1 MRTLL
6 AFLTAAGI
14 AAVLTDLSPLDATP
28 APQVGPFHQ
37 ACATLPFDAIKKA
50 RDIDQHCDVAGNA
63 TASGDQEQNKAKN
76 NFCAAG
82 PPVWTTFFTFKQIQ
96 IAAVAAVGTGMPDD
110 RSALADLHTTSE
122 GDTVGEGAVV
132 ELIGFLIKGKFS
144 NVGSGETVNCKLGD
158 REENDIHLNVVQ
170 TKPPANPTEA
180 QLKDLE
186 CASAVVEISPHFRP
200 ETWEQLGTLQ
210 KTSANATAAKKI
222 AALDLRRPMRF
233 TGQAMFDANHQPC
246 TGTTPHGSSR
256 RISAWEIHPAYA
268 IDVCINTSLSACPRN
283 QANRWKPLHKWLEAL
298 DDEQDQ

>member
-1 MRTLL
+1 MAL
-6 AFLTAAGI
+6 AFCSAIVI
-14 AAVLTDLSPLDATP
+14 AIIINDIHVLRASPT
-28 APQVGPFHQ
+28 PQVGPFHQ
-37 ACATLPFDAIKKA
+37 ACSTLPFEAIKKP

-63 TASGDQEQNKAKN
+63 VSSDDQEQNKAKN

-82 PPVWTTFFTFKQIQ
+82 APVWTTFFTFKQLQ
-96 IAAVAAVGTGMPDD
+96 IAAVAAVGVGMPDD
-110 RSALADLHTTSE
+110 RTDLADLHTTSE
-122 GDTVGEGAVV
+122 GDSVGEGTVV

-144 NVGSGETVNCKLGD
+144 NLGSGETVNCKLGD
-158 REENDIHLNVVQ
+158 REENDIHLSVVP
-170 TKPPANPTEA
+170 TKPPANPTDA

-233 TGQAMFDANHQPC
+233 TGHAMYDANHTPC

-268 IDVCINTSLSACPRN
+268 IDVCINTSLSGCPKN
-283 QANRWKPLHKWLEAL
+283 QPNRWRPLHKWLAPI
-298 DDEQDQ
+298 DDEEEP